1 MIRIFIFTFLQKVN
15 ISITDTIVNQ
25 NRIETTERPKS
36 QALTQTIQNTEKPM
50 KNKSGNKQNK
60 MIVKSGRWM
69 GVGNDS
75 VAIGQ
80 PMLVSCIFKGANEIT
95 GTNESPNLT
104 LTLNDRSWASMSAS
118 ARIEEVN
125 SGVPYETKVQKQW
138 HSLR

>member
-1 MIRIFIFTFLQKVN
+1 MN

-95 GTNESPNLT
+95 GTNESPDLT

-118 ARIEEVN
+118 ARIEEVT
-125 SGVPYETKVQKQW
+125 SGVPYETKVQKQC
-138 HSLR
+138 H